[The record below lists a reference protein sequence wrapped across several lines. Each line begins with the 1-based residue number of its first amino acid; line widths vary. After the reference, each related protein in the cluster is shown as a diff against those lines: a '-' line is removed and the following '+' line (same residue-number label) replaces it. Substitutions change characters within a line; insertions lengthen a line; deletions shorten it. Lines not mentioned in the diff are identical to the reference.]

1 MVSSKDDAV
10 DGVDWYCIYDLI
22 ASRYSY
28 TIEEFSKLTF
38 KQINHLTKAI
48 SKSILEERKYQ
59 AALHGKEIKDNFD
72 FDEFEL
78 TDKQQEVFDKRA
90 KKRMEQWP
98 EIKT

>member
-1 MVSSKDDAV
+1 M
-10 DGVDWYCIYDLI
+10 DWYSIYDLI

-28 TIEEFSKLTF
+28 TIKEFSKLTF

-59 AALHGKEIKDNFD
+59 AAIHDKKIKDIPDLED
-72 FDEFEL
+72 FEIDE
-78 TDKQQEVFDKRA
+78 KQQEDLNKIAQKEFEK
-90 KKRMEQWP
+90 WP